1 VEDILSAR
9 KERGREFLSRERV
22 SGATAQSNE
31 AFGSPPDFPPIL
43 LLKEIEMARKDGQ
56 YTARIQDDSGT
67 VRGKIPSPLV
77 REMGARPGDY
87 MVFRID
93 SSGNVTVRLSR
104 TKTGAKVSGRAPE
117 KSGNNGASVTRGRP
131 RKDLI
136 GKRR

>member
-1 VEDILSAR
+1 MRGFWGDCPVEPI
-9 KERGREFLSRERV
+9 SR
-22 SGATAQSNE
+22 SLL
-31 AFGSPPDFPPIL
+31 DFPPIQL
-43 LLKEIEMARKDGQ
+43 PKEIEMARKDGE

-93 SSGNVTVRLSR
+93 NSGNVTVSLSR
-104 TKTGAKVSGRAPE
+104 HRGRSKNSGVAARGPR
-117 KSGNNGASVTRGRP
+117 SSNGASANRGRP

>member
-1 VEDILSAR
+1 
-9 KERGREFLSRERV
+9 
-22 SGATAQSNE
+22 
-31 AFGSPPDFPPIL
+31 
-43 LLKEIEMARKDGQ
+43 MAREKGE

-87 MVFRID
+87 MVFRMD
-93 SSGNVTVRLSR
+93 PSGNVTVSLSR
-104 TKTGAKVSGRAPE
+104 GRGRSKIVRAVAKRSSNNGTGA
-117 KSGNNGASVTRGRP
+117 TRGRP

>member
-1 VEDILSAR
+1 
-9 KERGREFLSRERV
+9 
-22 SGATAQSNE
+22 
-31 AFGSPPDFPPIL
+31 
-43 LLKEIEMARKDGQ
+43 MAREKGE

-87 MVFRID
+87 MIFRMD
-93 SSGNVTVRLSR
+93 DSGNVTVSLSR
-104 TKTGAKVSGRAPE
+104 TRGRTKILNAAKRS
-117 KSGNNGASVTRGRP
+117 SNNGTPGRRGRP